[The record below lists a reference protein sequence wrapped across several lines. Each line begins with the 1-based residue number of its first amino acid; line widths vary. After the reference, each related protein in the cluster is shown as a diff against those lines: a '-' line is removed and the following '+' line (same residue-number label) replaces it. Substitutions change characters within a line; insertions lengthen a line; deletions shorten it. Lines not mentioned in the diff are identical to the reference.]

1 MALPHFHTM
10 PKVLKPIFLN
20 SYEATFITTDD
31 ERFNCSVESF
41 EISDNIITCKIQDH
55 QKSSL
60 STMKK
65 LKIMVIEHYS
75 NGVTAFTGDI
85 VRIDI
90 LGVKNINYKSSFD
103 WNRHDELSVIEVSF
117 DITYSK
123 SMDGDNLSTTDR
135 DSIIKSIIRDEKLNI
150 LLN

>member
-20 SYEATFITTDD
+20 SYEATFITADD

-41 EISDNIITCKIQDH
+41 EISDDIITCKIQDH

-65 LKIMVIEHYS
+65 LKIMVIEHFYK
-75 NGVTAFTGDI
+75 TGDI